1 MKEVIADPNSP
12 PSTSPVSQATRGGG
26 FVFVG
31 GQMPRDLAT
40 GEIVEGATAQSELS
54 LRHCLAVLAAAGCGP
69 ENVLFATVY
78 VTDLAAKPA
87 VNDAFREAF
96 PNDPPARNL
105 VAVKEIGED
114 AIVEISLLALA

>member
-1 MKEVIADPNSP
+1 MKEIIADPNSP

-40 GEIVEGATAQSELS
+40 GRIVEGAAAQADLS
-54 LRHCLAVLAAAGCGP
+54 LRHCLAVLEAAGSGP
-69 ENVLFATVY
+69 DKVLFATVY

-87 VNDAFREAF
+87 VNDAFRVAF

-105 VAVKEIGED
+105 VAVKDIGED
-114 AIVEISLLALA
+114 ATVEISLVALA

>member
-40 GEIVEGATAQSELS
+40 GEIVEGATAQAELS
-54 LRHCLAVLAAAGCGP
+54 LRHCLAVLAAAGSGP
-69 ENVLFATVY
+69 GKVLFATVY
-78 VTDLAAKPA
+78 VTDLAAKAA
-87 VNDAFREAF
+87 VNGAFRKAF